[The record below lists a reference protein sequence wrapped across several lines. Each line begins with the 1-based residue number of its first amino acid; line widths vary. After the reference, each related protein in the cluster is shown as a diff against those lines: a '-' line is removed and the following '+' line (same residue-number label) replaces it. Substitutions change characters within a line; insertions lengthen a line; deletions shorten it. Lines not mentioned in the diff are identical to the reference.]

1 MQHYISAPELN
12 VIKKNSIFGQYFQV
26 DVVKSL
32 ANEIPLAM
40 AAAADAVSAAPKKAA
55 PKKPKTKPTHPKTSD
70 MVMEA
75 IKASKDRKGSSLIA
89 IKKSIAANNKVDVDK
104 KLSLFIRKF
113 LKKAV
118 ADGLIIQTKGTGA
131 SGSFKLPAAEKS
143 KKPKTATPKKAK
155 APAKKAKA
163 TPKKPKAKA
172 AKKATKS
179 PKKPKAPKPKKAVSK
194 PKAKKA
200 APKKK

>member
-1 MQHYISAPELN
+1 
-12 VIKKNSIFGQYFQV
+12 
-26 DVVKSL
+26 
-32 ANEIPLAM
+32 M
-40 AAAADAVSAAPKKAA
+40 AAAADAVTPAPKKAA
-55 PKKPKTKPTHPKTSD
+55 PKKPKTKPAHPKTSD
-70 MVMEA
+70 MVMQA
-75 IKASKDRKGSSLIA
+75 VKATKDRKGSSLAA

-118 ADGLIIQTKGTGA
+118 ADGLLIQVKGTGA
-131 SGSFKLPAAEKS
+131 TGSFKLPAAEKS
-143 KKPKTATPKKAK
+143 KKAKPAAAAPKKAK
-155 APAKKAKA
+155 VSAKKAKT
-163 TPKKPKAKA
+163 TPKKPKAK
-172 AKKATKS
+172 KATKT

>member
-1 MQHYISAPELN
+1 MASYFKSTLLKSFANN
-12 VIKKNSIFGQYFQV
+12 V
-26 DVVKSL
+26 
-32 ANEIPLAM
+32 PLAM
-40 AAAADAVSAAPKKAA
+40 AAAADAVSAAPKKAPA
-55 PKKPKTKPTHPKTSD
+55 TKKPKTKPAHPKTSD
-70 MVMEA
+70 MVMQA
-75 IKASKDRKGSSLIA
+75 VRASKDRKGSSLVA
-89 IKKSIAANNKVDVDK
+89 IKKSIAASNKIDVDK

-118 ADGLIIQTKGTGA
+118 ADGLLIQVKGTGA
-131 SGSFKLPAAEKS
+131 SGSFKLPAAEKA
-143 KKPKTATPKKAK
+143 KKAKPAASPKKAK
-155 APAKKAKA
+155 VTAKKAKA
-163 TPKKPKAKA
+163 TTPKKPKAK

>member
-1 MQHYISAPELN
+1 
-12 VIKKNSIFGQYFQV
+12 
-26 DVVKSL
+26 
-32 ANEIPLAM
+32 M
-40 AAAADAVSAAPKKAA
+40 AAAADAVSPAPKKAA
-55 PKKPKTKPTHPKTSD
+55 TKKPKTKPAHPKTSD

-75 IKASKDRKGSSLIA
+75 IKASKDRKGSSLAA
-89 IKKSIAANNKVDVDK
+89 IKKSIAANNKIEVDK

-118 ADGLIIQTKGTGA
+118 TDGLIIQVKGTGA
-131 SGSFKLPAAEKS
+131 SGSFKLPAADKT
-143 KKPKTATPKKAK
+143 KKAKPTASPKKAK
-155 APAKKAKA
+155 VSAKKPKA
-163 TPKKPKAKA
+163 TPKKPKAK

>member
-1 MQHYISAPELN
+1 
-12 VIKKNSIFGQYFQV
+12 
-26 DVVKSL
+26 
-32 ANEIPLAM
+32 M
-40 AAAADAVSAAPKKAA
+40 AAAADAVTPAPKKAA
-55 PKKPKTKPTHPKTSD
+55 PKKPKTKPAHPKTSD
-70 MVMEA
+70 MVMQA
-75 IKASKDRKGSSLIA
+75 VKATKDRKGSSLAA

-118 ADGLIIQTKGTGA
+118 ADGLLIQVKGTGA
-131 SGSFKLPAAEKS
+131 TGSFKLPAAEKS
-143 KKPKTATPKKAK
+143 KKAKPAAAAAPKKAK
-155 APAKKAKA
+155 VSAKKAKA
-163 TPKKPKAKA
+163 TTPKKPKAK
-172 AKKATKS
+172 KATKT

>member
-1 MQHYISAPELN
+1 MFGPKPFISRSN
-12 VIKKNSIFGQYFQV
+12 
-26 DVVKSL
+26 L
-32 ANEIPLAM
+32 ACEIYRIPLNM
-40 AAAADAVSAAPKKAA
+40 AAADAVSSAPKKAA
-55 PKKPKTKPTHPKTSD
+55 PKKPKTKPAHPKTSD
-70 MVMEA
+70 MVMAA
-75 IKASKDRKGSSLIA
+75 IKASKDRKGSSLVA

-172 AKKATKS
+172 KKATKT

-200 APKKK
+200 APQKN